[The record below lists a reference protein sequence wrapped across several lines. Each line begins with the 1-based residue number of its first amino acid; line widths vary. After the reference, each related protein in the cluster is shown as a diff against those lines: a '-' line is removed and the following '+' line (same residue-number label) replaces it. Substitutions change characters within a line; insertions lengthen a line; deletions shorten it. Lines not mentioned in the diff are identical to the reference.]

1 MEEYLLVRPTYS
13 KKIIFM
19 IPHFQGGIGD
29 FIKYFLFL
37 VQLSIQKQLKVYF
50 AVTDLKMIKWL
61 KMRYPELYCKPRFP
75 IILQHICQLDN
86 LLADIEYIIQPHLL
100 YRTFTYEALYLK
112 GSDVFEF
119 APEIVERSKLF
130 PIEKYRS
137 LHIRLGDKFLEIP
150 VEQNQCVTDVRLF
163 NQKSVIECIQQNPGI
178 MIFCDNL
185 AYKTSLKEKYEILIT
200 PFKIGHTCLPSTS
213 DDVIMDTLT
222 EFYLLAK
229 SQHIY
234 SASDSGFPKMASN
247 FYGVPFTQLKE

>member
-1 MEEYLLVRPTYS
+1 MEEYLLLRPTYT
-13 KKIIFM
+13 KKVIFM

-37 VQLSIQKQLKVYF
+37 VQLCIQKQLNVYF
-50 AVTDLKMIKWL
+50 GVTELNVNKWL
-61 KMRYPELYCKPRFP
+61 KMRYPELYYKPRFP
-75 IILQHICQLDN
+75 IFLQHVCQLDS
-86 LLADIEYIIQPHLL
+86 LIADVDYIIRPYIL
-100 YRTFTYEALYLK
+100 YNTFTYEQLYLK

-119 APEIVERSKLF
+119 TPEIVERSKQF
-130 PIEKYRS
+130 PIEKYTS

-150 VEQNQCVTDVRLF
+150 VEQNQCVTDVRTF
-163 NQKSVIECIQQNPGI
+163 NQESVVECIQQNPGI

-185 AYKTSLKEKYEILIT
+185 AYKTNLRENYNVLVT

-213 DDVIMDTLT
+213 DDIIMDTLT

-234 SASDSGFPKMASN
+234 SASDSGFPKMAAQ
-247 FYGVPFTQLKE
+247 FYGAPFTQLKK